1 MIAFIDGE
9 VITAEP
15 TLTVILSQ
23 EIGFELKIS
32 LHTYSELKIG
42 ERVRLYT
49 QLVIRENDVHLY
61 GFWNYT
67 EKQLFNSLLTV
78 SGVGG
83 NTALTMLSKLPVSE
97 LSTAISQGNVSVLK
111 SIKGIGEKT
120 AARIILELQG
130 KLILPTNQT
139 QTTHKQQSIDII
151 SAKSVRMDSILALVN
166 LGFPRNSMEKLVD
179 QVLAK
184 NPQFAVDEVIKSALQ
199 NR

>member
-32 LHTYSELKIG
+32 LHTYSELRIG

-130 KLILPTNQT
+130 KLILPANQT

-151 SAKSVRMDSILALVN
+151 SAKSVRLDSILALVN
-166 LGFPRNSMEKLVD
+166 LGFPRNSTEKLVD

>member
-130 KLILPTNQT
+130 KLILPATQT

-151 SAKSVRMDSILALVN
+151 SAKSVRLDSILALVN
-166 LGFPRNSMEKLVD
+166 LGFPRNSTEKLVD